1 VRAPPFE
8 YARATTLDDALG
20 LLDEAGEDAKAL
32 AGGQSLLPVLAYRL
46 VRPSH
51 LVDIDRVP
59 GLDAVDERDGALE
72 LGALVRH
79 AALERLSLQGAH
91 TLLPLAAACIGH
103 VPIRTRGTLGGSLA
117 HADPAAELPVA
128 AVALDARIAVRSA
141 NGVRE
146 IVADEFFLG
155 PFTTALAPGELVV
168 SVGFPSAADGSS
180 AGFREFA
187 VRAGD
192 FAVAAAGVT
201 VTRDG
206 TGTVTDVRIVLGA
219 VEPVPRRLR
228 EAEEALVGRAL
239 DAAAAG
245 DAARIAAE
253 TCEPI
258 EDRNADE
265 AMRRDLVAA
274 LVRGAL
280 EDAAA

>member
-1 VRAPPFE
+1 VRSPPFE
-8 YARATTLDDALG
+8 YARAETLDHALE
-20 LLDEAGEDAKAL
+20 LLDEAGEDAKPL

-59 GLDAVDERDGALE
+59 GLEAVDERDGVLE

-79 AALERLSLQGAH
+79 AALERLPLQGAH
-91 TLLPLAAACIGH
+91 ALLPLAAARIGH

-128 AVALDARIAVRSA
+128 AVALDARIVVRSTH
-141 NGVRE
+141 GERE
-146 IVADEFFLG
+146 VPAEEFFVG

-168 SVGFPSAADGSS
+168 SVGLPSAADGSS

-206 TGTVTDVRIVLGA
+206 AGTVTDARVVLGA

-228 EAEEALVGRAL
+228 EAEAALVGRAL
-239 DAAAAG
+239 EATTAAE
-245 DAARIAAE
+245 AARIAAE

-265 AMRRDLVAA
+265 AMRRDLVTA
-274 LVRGAL
+274 LVSGAL